1 MPLPETIRVK
11 ISSEAAGY
19 LSMTPV
25 VAQQMP
31 VPAFLEQI
39 LRVAGKD
46 AARIHDILRQ
56 GTVVSGASRFRWAPF
71 EASLEELAEAL
82 RAFPDPLPGRPFD
95 AAKCVRA
102 TLAGGRAAIELTR
115 ENASEKRW
123 LRKRSFWQALMET
136 AAQAA
141 PVYQQ
146 YSYAEHADLYRA
158 ELPLD
163 AARTLR
169 EQAGLLRYTSLEMQ
183 VREYSY
189 DKLELWVER

>member
-1 MPLPETIRVK
+1 MPFPETIRVK

-25 VAQQMP
+25 VAQQMAA
-31 VPAFLEQI
+31 PALLEQI
-39 LRVAGKD
+39 LGVAGKD

-71 EASLEELAEAL
+71 EASLKEIGEAL
-82 RAFPDPLPGRPFD
+82 CRFPDPLPDRLFD
-95 AAKCVRA
+95 PVKCVRV

-115 ENASEKRW
+115 ESASQKRW
-123 LRKRSFWQALMET
+123 LQRRSFWQALMD
-136 AAQAA
+136 AAARAA

-146 YSYAEHADLYRA
+146 YSYAERADLYRA
-158 ELPLD
+158 ELAAE
-163 AARTLR
+163 AARALR
-169 EQAGLLRYTSLEMQ
+169 EQAGLLQYTSLETQ

>member
-1 MPLPETIRVK
+1 MPFPETIRVK

-19 LSMTPV
+19 VSMTPV
-25 VAQQMP
+25 VAQELP
-31 VPAFLEQI
+31 VSALIEQI

-56 GTVVSGASRFRWAPF
+56 GMVVSGASRFRWAPF
-71 EASLEELAEAL
+71 EASLEEIGEAL

-95 AAKCVRA
+95 PAKCVRV

-115 ENASEKRW
+115 ESASEKRW
-123 LRKRSFWQALMET
+123 LRRRSFWQALME
-136 AAQAA
+136 AAALAA

-146 YSYAEHADLYRA
+146 YSHAEHADLYRA
-158 ELPLD
+158 ELPLE
-163 AARTLR
+163 AARGLR

-189 DKLELWVER
+189 DRLELWVER